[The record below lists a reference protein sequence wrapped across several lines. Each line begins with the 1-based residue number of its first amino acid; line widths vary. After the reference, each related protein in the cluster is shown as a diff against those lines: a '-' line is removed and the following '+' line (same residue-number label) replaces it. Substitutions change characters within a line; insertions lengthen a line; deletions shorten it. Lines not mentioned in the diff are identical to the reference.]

1 MVSSIFTL
9 ISCIFCL
16 AISSRFSNSDSRIG
30 RQLTLF
36 TTGESLVSKS
46 MVSSFEAIFV
56 CQVSTNQTKTF
67 KCSKLFLLL
76 DENVVGHVWICFQL
90 CHLWHCQLKKKYF
103 FAGNELGITQL
114 SRRRGE
120 KQPRKKSPHRCITA
134 IRVANFFRWIKTKNF
149 KG

>member
-1 MVSSIFTL
+1 MVSSIFSYLDQLYFLFGNFVTIL
-9 ISCIFCL
+9 KFGFKNRKTVDVVHDGRVACVKVHGVFIWGHFCL
-16 AISSRFSNSDSRIG
+16 SP
-30 RQLTLF
+30 
-36 TTGESLVSKS
+36 
-46 MVSSFEAIFV
+46 
-56 CQVSTNQTKTF
+56 NQTKRI

-76 DENVVGHVWICFQL
+76 NENVVGHVWIWIQL

-114 SRRRGE
+114 SRRRAE

-134 IRVANFFRWIKTKNF
+134 IRVANFFRSINTKNL